1 MQYLSHRHALAK
13 PVQLALC
20 LLVLCLSVAL
30 LVLGSRV
37 LLASLNEYRA
47 SRFLADWEAKRQ
59 VPSEQAWQVAEDAMS
74 NAID

>member
-37 LLASLNEYRA
+37 LLASLNEYRSQSLFSRLGSKA
-47 SRFLADWEAKRQ
+47 SG
-59 VPSEQAWQVAEDAMS
+59 AE
-74 NAID
+74 